1 MPEWLTPI
9 LEALGGGPMGVV
21 LIALGWAVFTLWRRV
36 NYLEDAR
43 IADLKEYS
51 AALRDQVVDVNRTLD
66 ALRMALEAGK

>member
-36 NYLEDAR
+36 SYLEDAR
-43 IADLKEYS
+43 IADLKES
-51 AALRDQVVDVNRTLD
+51 LTAQRDQVVDVNRTLD